1 MSNNSDGAA
10 VYRTRIMD
18 MPESSRPRERLLE
31 VGPDNLSDAELIA
44 ILLRTGSQR
53 GSAVALAEEL
63 LKQYKT
69 LDRLAQ
75 ATPAELSTQHG
86 LGTAKA
92 AQLLAALTLGKRM
105 ASTRRHGRLTITAP
119 EQVAELLKAEM
130 GLLEEEE
137 LRVILL
143 NSRNHV
149 LGVSD
154 QYRGSVN
161 SAQVRIGEL
170 FRDAIR
176 ANAVGVIFVHNHP
189 SGDPSPSRDDI
200 EMTGKAIAAGK
211 DLDIDV
217 LDHIVIAR
225 EGYVSMKERR
235 LAFP

>member
-1 MSNNSDGAA
+1 MSNSSDGA
-10 VYRTRIMD
+10 VEYRTRIMD
-18 MPESSRPRERLLE
+18 MPATSRPRERLLE
-31 VGPDNLSDAELIA
+31 VGADKLSDAELIA

-53 GSAVALAEEL
+53 GSAVALAQEL

-92 AQLLAALTLGKRM
+92 AQVLAALTLGKRM
-105 ASTRRHGRLTITAP
+105 ASTRRNGRLTITTP
-119 EQVAELLKAEM
+119 DQVADLLKVEM

-189 SGDPSPSRDDI
+189 SGDPTPSPDDI
-200 EMTGKAIAAGK
+200 RMTEKAIKAGEE
-211 DLDIDV
+211 LDIDV
-217 LDHIVIAR
+217 LDHIIIGH
-225 EGYVSMKERR
+225 EEHVSMKERR
-235 LAFP
+235 LAFT